1 MPRLSIL
8 VRAAL
13 VVACIAGAVGSFIAY
28 RSQRET
34 GLALVEM
41 LRGGGD
47 ESTLKQLEDA
57 DTRLYPDSVR
67 DSTKAVVLARLG
79 RAAEGERL
87 LFDAVEREPE
97 NQILW
102 ITLARVQATL
112 GKGSA
117 ARASQ
122 ARAVAL
128 NSQTPAG
135 GAPPPIEPLRP

>member
-1 MPRLSIL
+1 VPTLSVL

-34 GLALVEM
+34 GLALVTM

-47 ESTLKQLEDA
+47 ESTLRQLEDA
-57 DTRLYPDSVR
+57 DTPLYPDSVR
-67 DSTKAVVLARLG
+67 DSTKAIVLARLG
-79 RAAEGERL
+79 RGAEGERL
-87 LFDAVEREPE
+87 LFDAIEREPE

-112 GKGSA
+112 GKRDE

-135 GAPPPIEPLRP
+135 DVPPPIEPLRP